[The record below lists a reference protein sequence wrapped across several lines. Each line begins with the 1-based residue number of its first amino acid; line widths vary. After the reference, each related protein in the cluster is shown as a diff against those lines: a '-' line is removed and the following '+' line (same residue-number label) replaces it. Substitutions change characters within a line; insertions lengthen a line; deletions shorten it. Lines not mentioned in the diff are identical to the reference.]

1 MKARGEVTKRQR
13 LAARKEGEQLRQ
25 SEEVVPFYRLG
36 SSSKAEQVDCI
47 GQESRIGAES
57 VRFDGAGIG
66 AEINRCAD
74 FEIESGSA

>member
-1 MKARGEVTKRQR
+1 MKRR
-13 LAARKEGEQLRQ
+13 
-25 SEEVVPFYRLG
+25 SEERSRVVPFYRLG

-66 AEINRCAD
+66 AEINRCAE